1 MYVYILTTDLNP
13 SDCIAGVRAS
23 ACITYVQFFLS
34 ALVLHMRAYAV
45 WGGSKKILH
54 LLVLTYVG
62 VIVGGSYSAY
72 LLIMSINSL
81 LLLTPNGCIPLLL
94 KDDLWIAL
102 VLLIFSASLSFGLL
116 IIKSTKHARV
126 LGNIGSI
133 DSGRSILSV
142 VVKDGIGYFACTLAT
157 TIANLIF
164 DRSVKP
170 AWHFIIFFIQGTIHI
185 ILCGR
190 LLFHI
195 RAAVDDPS
203 ADTYANQMTLSAPV
217 FANISNEHG
226 EGGDPADTDTFGSDF

>member
-1 MYVYILTTDLNP
+1 MSFILEALKADQAIRYAIVSTASLACYEYLLILDNEIRYLWGRRISFGGVLLFLCRYLPFASISTMYVYILTTDLNP

-126 LGNIGSI
+126 LGNS
-133 DSGRSILSV
+133 
-142 VVKDGIGYFACTLAT
+142 T
-157 TIANLIF
+157 
-164 DRSVKP
+164 
-170 AWHFIIFFIQGTIHI
+170 
-185 ILCGR
+185 
-190 LLFHI
+190 
-195 RAAVDDPS
+195 
-203 ADTYANQMTLSAPV
+203 
-217 FANISNEHG
+217 
-226 EGGDPADTDTFGSDF
+226 